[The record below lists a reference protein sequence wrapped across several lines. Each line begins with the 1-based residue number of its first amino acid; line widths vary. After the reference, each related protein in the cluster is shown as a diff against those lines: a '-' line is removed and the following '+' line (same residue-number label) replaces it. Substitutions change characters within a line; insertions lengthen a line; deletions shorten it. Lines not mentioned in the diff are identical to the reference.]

1 LRQDRGMM
9 VFLFTDFGAGDL
21 YVGQIK
27 MVLQQQMRA
36 VAVIDLLHEAPAFN
50 MRASAHLLAALAAQ
64 IPPDSVILAVVDP
77 GVGGVRDA
85 VVLNADGKWIVGP
98 DNGLMSVA
106 AARAKACSH
115 WRITWRPVKLSAS
128 FHGRDLFAPIVAAIT
143 RGEFP
148 AEKAETLSGLGVDFG
163 AADLNEIIYIDHYGN
178 ALTGLRAEGVARDAR
193 LVIDGRRIEYA
204 RVFADAAPGAVFWY
218 ENSLGLVEIAANSAH
233 AVATLGLK
241 IGQSF
246 NVATR

>member
-1 LRQDRGMM
+1 MM

-21 YVGQIK
+21 YVGQVK

-64 IPPDSVILAVVDP
+64 LPPDSVALAVVDP
-77 GVGGVRDA
+77 GVGGARDA
-85 VVLNADGKWIVGP
+85 VVLNADGLWLVGP
-98 DNGLMSVA
+98 DNGLLSIV
-106 AARAKACSH
+106 AARAKSCAY
-115 WRITWRPVKLSAS
+115 WRITWLPANLSAS
-128 FHGRDLFAPIVAAIT
+128 FHGRDLFAPIAAAIT

-148 AEKAETLSGLGVDFG
+148 AEKAESVSGFGVDFG
-163 AADLNEIIYIDHYGN
+163 ATDLNEIIYIDHYGN
-178 ALTGLRAEGVARDAR
+178 AFTGLRARGVARDAR
-193 LVIDGRRIEYA
+193 LVIDGRSIEYA
-204 RVFADAAPGAVFWY
+204 RVFSDAAPGAVFWY

-233 AVATLGLK
+233 VVPTLGLK

-246 NVATR
+246 DVETR